1 MMTKKA
7 PKTIRSEKGMP
18 EPRLPGGA
26 GFTAVFGLYSR
37 RHFRAW
43 SGLLSLLMSC
53 SVSASA
59 TAQGEPGERAA
70 RPAAEQSADASS
82 AETAPESTGGT
93 EGEKSGPQAPGHPP
107 QEPADSA
114 KAVPT
119 TTEAQPPTGQPV
131 NATLQGEEPL
141 TGGVVLAEPM
151 SSTKQRNIAR
161 AESGMGTGQRSA
173 PGASEFRDD
182 AAEEGEQCWMRDGFY
197 LRIFD
202 GVGYGVLTGD
212 GPTGSASVSGLSS
225 ISTLAI
231 GGSVARRLVLAFL
244 IQAVNV
250 SGEFEGGPFA
260 DATLSVDG
268 DQMPASETASATAST
283 LGGFIDWYPM
293 ESSGLH
299 LGLGAGLG
307 FVMLVNGADDST
319 AFGSGGAAMLLVGYD
334 WPLARTWA
342 LGVALV
348 ASGATSASLKDSES
362 GDDIDYQLAP
372 FSVGLSASILY
383 F

>member
-1 MMTKKA
+1 MITKAHTKIHTVKETPGPDLTGRA
-7 PKTIRSEKGMP
+7 GNGAVPGLF
-18 EPRLPGGA
+18 PRP
-26 GFTAVFGLYSR
+26 R
-37 RHFRAW
+37 FRAW
-43 SGLLSLLMSC
+43 AGLLSLLVSC
-53 SVSASA
+53 SICASA
-59 TAQGEPGERAA
+59 TAQSEPGKGAA
-70 RPAAEQSADASS
+70 PPATEESADAS
-82 AETAPESTGGT
+82 GT
-93 EGEKSGPQAPGHPP
+93 ERAPDETGRKQGEGVGADTPDHAPKEAAAPG
-107 QEPADSA
+107 QG
-114 KAVPT
+114 VPT
-119 TTEAQPPTGQPV
+119 TAAKQPSAGNPAD
-131 NATLQGEEPL
+131 ATAQGEEPL
-141 TGGVVLAEPM
+141 TGRVVLAEPIP
-151 SSTKQRNIAR
+151 SASQGNTAP
-161 AESGMGTGQRSA
+161 AESGTVVGQRPA
-173 PGASEFRDD
+173 PDAGEFRDD
-182 AAEEGEQCWMRDGFY
+182 ASEEGEQCWMRDGFY

-212 GPTGSASVSGLSS
+212 GPAGSASVSGLGS
-225 ISTLAI
+225 ISSLAI

-244 IQAVNV
+244 IQAVNI

-268 DQMPASETASATAST
+268 DQMPASETASATATT

-307 FVMLVNGADDST
+307 LVMLVNGADDST
-319 AFGSGGAAMLLVGYD
+319 SFGSGGGATLLVGYD
-334 WPLARTWA
+334 WPVARTWA
-342 LGVALV
+342 LGIALV